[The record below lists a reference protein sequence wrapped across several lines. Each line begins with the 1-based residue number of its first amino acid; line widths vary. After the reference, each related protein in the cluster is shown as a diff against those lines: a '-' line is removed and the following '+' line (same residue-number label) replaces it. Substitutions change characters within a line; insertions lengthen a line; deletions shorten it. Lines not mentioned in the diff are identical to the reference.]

1 MAATARA
8 LIRSSTEADLP
19 AITAIYA
26 HHVRSSA
33 CTFELAPPTEA
44 EMATRRDDVLAK
56 GLPYLV
62 LEVDDGAGPRVAGYA
77 YANWFKPR
85 PAYRFS
91 AENSIYL
98 AHDLTGHRLGSAL
111 LAELCA
117 QCERAGLRKLIAVIG
132 ELSNTASIRAHERN
146 GFTHVGVIP
155 GAGWKFDAWR
165 EIVLMEKTLG
175 SGTATPAHDPT
186 QAAPSTSAK

>member
-1 MAATARA
+1 MPIV
-8 LIRSSTEADLP
+8 IRSSTEADLP

-26 HHVRSSA
+26 HHVRTSA
-33 CTFELAPPTEA
+33 CTFEITPPDLQ
-44 EMATRRDDVLAK
+44 EMAARRNEVLAR

-62 LEVDDGAGPRVAGYA
+62 LQDEAAQGSRVMGYA

-85 PAYRFS
+85 PAYRYS

-98 AHDLTGHRLGSAL
+98 AHDCTGHGLGTTL

-117 QCERAGLRKLIAVIG
+117 RCERAGVRQLIAVIG
-132 ELSNTASIRAHERN
+132 ETRNRASIRAHEHN
-146 GFTHVGVIP
+146 GFHHVGVIP

-165 EIVLMEKTLG
+165 DIVLMHKTLG
-175 SGTATPAHDPT
+175 AGDTTVPG
-186 QAAPSTSAK
+186 K

>member
-1 MAATARA
+1 MTAPKA

-26 HHVRSSA
+26 HHVRTSA
-33 CTFELAPPTEA
+33 CTFELTPPAEA
-44 EMATRRDDVLAK
+44 EMTTRRDDVLAK

-62 LEVDDGAGPRVAGYA
+62 LEVNDGSGSRVAGYA

-98 AHDLTGHRLGSAL
+98 AHDCVGHGLGTAL

-117 QCERAGLRKLIAVIG
+117 RCERAGLRKLIAIIG
-132 ELSNTASIRAHERN
+132 ECSNVASIRAHERN
-146 GFTHVGVIP
+146 GFSHVGVIA

-175 SGTATPAHDPT
+175 CGIATAPHDPSQATPASP
-186 QAAPSTSAK
+186 AK